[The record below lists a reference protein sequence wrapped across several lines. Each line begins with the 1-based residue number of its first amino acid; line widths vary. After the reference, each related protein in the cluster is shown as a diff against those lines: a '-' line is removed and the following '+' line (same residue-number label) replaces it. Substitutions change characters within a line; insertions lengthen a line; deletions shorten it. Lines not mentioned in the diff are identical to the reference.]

1 MSLLLRINA
10 ALGAV
15 FLVAAA
21 LAGYVCWTMLED
33 NAQREVLAEA
43 GLMMDSAAA
52 VRSYTAKEILPL
64 IAAGMK
70 TDFPPQS
77 VPSYAAT
84 QNFLH
89 FHEHH
94 PDYAYKEATLNPTN
108 PRDRAAE
115 WEGDIIQRFRNDAH
129 TEQVVGVRDTP
140 MGKSL
145 YLARPI
151 RAKPE
156 CLVCHSIP
164 SAAPQS
170 MIARYGSDNGFGWQ
184 PNEVVAAQVVS
195 VPFESATANAN
206 KEFRAFMIL
215 LVGVFAAA
223 FVVVNILLYRLVVRP
238 VRRIAAVAD
247 QVSQGDMSAPEFP
260 AGRRDGDRVGHP
272 LVRAHAQEPGKSA
285 AAPGDLKSVA
295 REVFVSYSQPD
306 YAAPWRWS
314 LASRARHQLLD
325 RAARY
330 RAVGR
335 LGGGNHRRHFQCAR
349 DDFGFLREQQRFT
362 AGAPRSGAGG
372 AQEREHPAVSH
383 RKRGA
388 FEESGIFLEFPAL
401 DGCLRAAAGG
411 ALRQTVRLLEGSIGQ
426 ERTEPQR
433 RPTLPAPSR
442 RRFCIMHCRWTAP
455 NSRASNGSWPDT
467 SDRSPGTW

>member
-10 ALGAV
+10 ALGGV
-15 FLVAAA
+15 FLFAFA
-21 LAGYVCWTMLED
+21 LAGYICWTMLES

-52 VRSYTAKEILPL
+52 VRSYTSNEILPL
-64 IAAGMK
+64 ISAGMK
-70 TDFPPQS
+70 ERFPPQS

-115 WEGDIIQRFRNDAH
+115 WEGDIIQRFRNDAQ

-145 YLARPI
+145 YMARPI
-151 RAKPE
+151 RATPE

-170 MIARYGSDNGFGWQ
+170 LIARYGGDNGFGWQ

-195 VPFESATANAN
+195 VPFASATANAD
-206 KEFRAFMIL
+206 KDFRAFMVL
-215 LVGVFAAA
+215 LVSVFAAA

-238 VRRIAAVAD
+238 VRRIALVAD

-260 AGRRDGDRVGHP
+260 HG
-272 LVRAHAQEPGKSA
+272 
-285 AAPGDLKSVA
+285 
-295 REVFVSYSQPD
+295 
-306 YAAPWRWS
+306 
-314 LASRARHQLLD
+314 
-325 RAARY
+325 
-330 RAVGR
+330 
-335 LGGGNHRRHFQCAR
+335 
-349 DDFGFLREQQRFT
+349 
-362 AGAPRSGAGG
+362 GAPEIASVTRSF
-372 AQEREHPAVSH
+372 ERM
-383 RKRGA
+383 RK
-388 FEESGIFLEFPAL
+388 SLEKAL
-401 DGCLRAAAGG
+401 
-411 ALRQTVRLLEGSIGQ
+411 RLLE
-426 ERTEPQR
+426 T
-433 RPTLPAPSR
+433 
-442 RRFCIMHCRWTAP
+442 
-455 NSRASNGSWPDT
+455 
-467 SDRSPGTW
+467 

>member
-15 FLVAAA
+15 FLIAAS
-21 LAGYVCWTMLED
+21 LAGYICWTMLEA

-52 VRSYTAKEILPL
+52 MRSYTAKEILPL
-64 IAAGMK
+64 ISAGMK
-70 TDFPPQS
+70 DEFPPQS

-108 PRDRAAE
+108 PRDRADE
-115 WEGDIIQRFRNDAH
+115 WEGDIIQRFRNDAS

-170 MIARYGSDNGFGWQ
+170 LIARYGGDNGFGWQ

-195 VPFESATANAN
+195 VPFASATANAD
-206 KEFRAFMIL
+206 KEFRAFMFL

-238 VRRIAAVAD
+238 VRRIALVAD

-260 AGRRDGDRVGHP
+260 
-272 LVRAHAQEPGKSA
+272 Q
-285 AAPGDLKSVA
+285 
-295 REVFVSYSQPD
+295 
-306 YAAPWRWS
+306 
-314 LASRARHQLLD
+314 
-325 RAARY
+325 
-330 RAVGR
+330 
-335 LGGGNHRRHFQCAR
+335 
-349 DDFGFLREQQRFT
+349 
-362 AGAPRSGAGG
+362 GG
-372 AQEREHPAVSH
+372 ATEIASVTRSFERM
-383 RKRGA
+383 RK
-388 FEESGIFLEFPAL
+388 SLEK
-401 DGCLRAAAGG
+401 
-411 ALRQTVRLLEGSIGQ
+411 ALRLL
-426 ERTEPQR
+426 
-433 RPTLPAPSR
+433 
-442 RRFCIMHCRWTAP
+442 
-455 NSRASNGSWPDT
+455 
-467 SDRSPGTW
+467 GT

>member
-1 MSLLLRINA
+1 VLRINA

-15 FLVAAA
+15 FLLAAC
-21 LAGYVCWTMLED
+21 LAGYVCWNMLEA
-33 NAQREVLAEA
+33 NAQREVLSEA

-52 VRSYTAKEILPL
+52 VRSYTANEILPL
-64 IAAGMK
+64 ISAGMK
-70 TDFPPQS
+70 TEFPPQS

-170 MIARYGSDNGFGWQ
+170 MIARYGGDNGFGWQ

-195 VPFESATANAN
+195 VPFASATANAD

-223 FVVVNILLYRLVVRP
+223 FVVVNLLLYRLVVRP
-238 VRRIAAVAD
+238 VRRIARVAD

-260 AGRRDGDRVGHP
+260 
-272 LVRAHAQEPGKSA
+272 Q
-285 AAPGDLKSVA
+285 
-295 REVFVSYSQPD
+295 
-306 YAAPWRWS
+306 
-314 LASRARHQLLD
+314 
-325 RAARY
+325 
-330 RAVGR
+330 
-335 LGGGNHRRHFQCAR
+335 
-349 DDFGFLREQQRFT
+349 
-362 AGAPRSGAGG
+362 GG
-372 AQEREHPAVSH
+372 AIEIVSVTRSFERM
-383 RKRGA
+383 RK
-388 FEESGIFLEFPAL
+388 SLEK
-401 DGCLRAAAGG
+401 
-411 ALRQTVRLLEGSIGQ
+411 ALRLL
-426 ERTEPQR
+426 
-433 RPTLPAPSR
+433 
-442 RRFCIMHCRWTAP
+442 
-455 NSRASNGSWPDT
+455 
-467 SDRSPGTW
+467 GT